1 MLAKEKFERALDL
14 QLVGGS
20 WGPMMMPTHCL
31 DRTDTKLIRLYD
43 RLFDQHSSRVLSTG
57 NLDTLTLYPN
67 PYFINTHQKQPHMP
81 PKKLKTKKKNLKMK
95 KTHLKDLRGRMI
107 AVRFGRV
114 EKRYNW
120 QLGCSKSQPGC
131 PKAPGRIYG
140 VAGCFPS
147 VSEG

>member
-20 WGPMMMPTHCL
+20 WGPMMMPMHCL

-67 PYFINTHQKQPHMP
+67 PYFINTHQKQPHIP
-81 PKKLKTKKKNLKMK
+81 PKKTKNEK
-95 KTHLKDLRGRMI
+95 KTEN
-107 AVRFGRV
+107 
-114 EKRYNW
+114 EKNMPLMRH
-120 QLGCSKSQPGC
+120 S
-131 PKAPGRIYG
+131 
-140 VAGCFPS
+140 
-147 VSEG
+147 